1 MFAMLVDSD
10 TYAPSLVKFLNRFS
24 KEAQNNTPEFNS
36 YLARLF
42 QSFLK
47 AVEHLPDDTFI
58 NKGNNRINVALF
70 EAVFYAASKGSFAS
84 EELISILRESKGE
97 LFKASPTNGPLSW
110 GRGLEPAP
118 DLIRGRGRK
127 RDVDDAACRGGSGTA
142 PLVADQS
149 LTRRVLP
156 HPHAAHAAESTS
168 ACSRTV
174 WVAFSCLSGG

>member
-24 KEAQNNTPEFNS
+24 KEARNNTPEFNS

-70 EAVFYAASKGSFAS
+70 ESVFYAASKGSFAS
-84 EELISILRESKGE
+84 EELISHPLNGDRVRELETDAEFVASASANTTSTRNVKTRLQRGITILTES
-97 LFKASPTNGPLSW
+97 
-110 GRGLEPAP
+110 
-118 DLIRGRGRK
+118 
-127 RDVDDAACRGGSGTA
+127 
-142 PLVADQS
+142 
-149 LTRRVLP
+149 
-156 HPHAAHAAESTS
+156 
-168 ACSRTV
+168 
-174 WVAFSCLSGG
+174 